1 MPAIETLLVFTA
13 AAIVL
18 NLSPG
23 PSNFYV
29 LARSLDQGPGAGIV
43 AALGLAI
50 GSLVHVL
57 AAAFGLSLLFA
68 AAPLLYTA
76 LKFIGAAYLVYLGIR
91 AFLAKVD
98 PGIPNQSAGR
108 SRASIL
114 RESVLVEVL
123 NPKTALFFIAF
134 LPQFVDAA
142 LPMAPQFLL
151 LGLIVTLTAVP
162 CDIAV
167 AVGAGK
173 AAHWLRESTKVRRW
187 QNRVSGGILVSL
199 GAYVA
204 SGARQN

>member
-1 MPAIETLLVFTA
+1 MPALETLLVFTA
-13 AAIVL
+13 AAMVM

-29 LARSLDQGPGAGIV
+29 LARSLEQGPGAGVV

-57 AAAFGLSLLFA
+57 AAAFGLSLLFV
-68 AAPLLYTA
+68 AAPLLYTG
-76 LKFIGAAYLVYLGIR
+76 LKFIGAAYLIYLGLR
-91 AFLAKVD
+91 TFLAKVD
-98 PGIPNQSAGR
+98 PGIPIQSAGR
-108 SRASIL
+108 SRPSIL
-114 RESVLVEVL
+114 RESVLVEML

-142 LPMAPQFLL
+142 LPMTPQFLL
-151 LGLIVTLTAVP
+151 LGFIVTLTAVP
-162 CDIAV
+162 CDVAV
-167 AVGAGK
+167 AVGAGR
-173 AAHWLRESTKVRRW
+173 AARWLRGNVMVQRW

-204 SGARQN
+204 FGARQS

>member
-13 AAIVL
+13 AAMVM

-29 LARSLDQGPGAGIV
+29 LARSLEQGPGAGIV

-50 GSLVHVL
+50 GSLVHVF

-68 AAPLLYTA
+68 AAPLLYTG
-76 LKFIGAAYLVYLGIR
+76 LKFIGAAYLIYLGIR
-91 AFLAKVD
+91 TFLAKVE
-98 PGIPNQSAGR
+98 PGISIESLGR
-108 SRASIL
+108 SRGSIL

-134 LPQFVDAA
+134 LPQFVDAK

-162 CDIAV
+162 CDVAV

-173 AAHWLRESTKVRRW
+173 AARWLRGSTKVRRW
-187 QNRVSGGILVSL
+187 QNRVSGGILVTL

-204 SGARQN
+204 FGTRQN